1 MQDETGA
8 NILRGASTF
17 LFTPACQA
25 SHEALPDKSKGLNR
39 KDKEIKSTKKSYHNF
54 VCTVLTRLRSYF
66 FVALVSSVIYFF
78 LLALDFTTHKN
89 GSRRNVPLL
98 LQTCLS

>member
-25 SHEALPDKSKGLNR
+25 SHEALPDNSKGLNR
-39 KDKEIKSTKKSYHNF
+39 KEKEIESNKKFCHIFS
-54 VCTVLTRLRSYF
+54 CALLTRI
-66 FVALVSSVIYFF
+66 VVIFCRPGFIGDTYIS
-78 LLALDFTTHKN
+78 LSALDFTTQKKR
-89 GSRRNVPLL
+89 SR
-98 LQTCLS
+98 

>member
-25 SHEALPDKSKGLNR
+25 SHEALPDKSKGLYR
-39 KDKEIKSTKKSYHNF
+39 KDKEIKSTKKSCHNF

-66 FVALVSSVIYFF
+66 LS
-78 LLALDFTTHKN
+78 
-89 GSRRNVPLL
+89 PLFHR
-98 LQTCLS
+98 